1 MIFVQ
6 NDEKPDWGRIVDE
19 HGARILRIATRILG
33 SVHEAEDVAQ
43 TVFVEAYH
51 LYRAGPV
58 RSWAGL
64 LVRLATLR
72 AIDHRRRT
80 RPTEDLTNV
89 DHPTTVGPFEVA
101 VANELAQWL
110 RAAVGRLPDQQA
122 AIFTLTYF
130 EQLSR
135 EEVASSLSISPNA
148 VSAALYK
155 ARQRLMSQLSIFN
168 RGEPR

>member
-1 MIFVQ
+1 MQ
-6 NDEKPDWGRIVDE
+6 NDEEPDWGRIVDE
-19 HGARILRIATRILG
+19 HGARVLRIATQILG

-43 TVFVEAYH
+43 DVFIEAH
-51 LYRAGPV
+51 RLYREGPV
-58 RSWAGL
+58 QSWAGL

-72 AIDHRRRT
+72 AIDRRRRMRPSEDLSDT
-80 RPTEDLTNV
+80 DRPTTI
-89 DHPTTVGPFEVA
+89 GPFDVA

-110 RAAVGRLPDQQA
+110 RGAVGHLPDQQA

-135 EEVASSLSISPNA
+135 EEVASSLSISPEA

-155 ARQRLMSQLSIFN
+155 AHQRLMSQLTAFN